1 MTGRFSDS
9 YQEGFD
15 AHNINTAHLGDGD
28 PEIEKLVLHS
38 TSTPDSSLH
47 NIQLNIPGFD
57 KEDTQ
62 KEDQVQT
69 VEKELSDSERS
80 LVGSESQYK
89 HVNSLRTTPSPPPIE
104 NQTKLVG
111 KSFVTSTHYL
121 KDQLPGPRGA
131 FNQNSYFV
139 KSSCNP
145 NQNISNR
152 CGTSAFSGTKKPLTP
167 FEKKYSHL
175 VSARNTIPQPRAYS
189 ANSIRK
195 LDKPS
200 SRTKTMSNFN
210 YGGDMYTLTSTSL
223 SRAQEKEELQR
234 LNDRF
239 TSYISKVR
247 QLGQQS
253 GQLDSSSFLKSAR
266 ILEEE
271 VSHLKNLY
279 ERELESLRLQLED
292 ISREKIILQQHCGK
306 HQQSAQDLEDRL
318 LVETDRNRKLVD
330 QINNCQQKINNLEQE
345 LMHVRAAPRPIDDIP
360 RMQRDLDNLTR
371 ENENFKRRWEK
382 EQLLR
387 QEVEEKLHACFK
399 KSEFDHQV
407 QNEQQSELRQR
418 LESATSTIFGLENRV
433 RELSKTDSNIPDLIK
448 QVREA
453 AEEELQKYQ
462 AESEQQYTR
471 NISALKVQMENDA
484 STIERLDKEKSQVL
498 GSIGDLKARIT
509 NLEGE
514 IRMIDHQRQ
523 SLEETLNSERAR
535 SADQLQSMERRFREV
550 QEVLFVKMQEA
561 NISRDT
567 NVPLKAEIEA
577 LKALLQEEERRLTA
591 PVDVS
596 SATLKQ
602 TATSSSVTQN
612 YASSPPPLQT
622 SQVFTTYQPPMSTS
636 YQMQSSMYPP
646 PPAQSTA
653 YPQQTSSYQTETVT
667 YPPQTSGYQV
677 ETVHATEPL
686 YSSVQNEYDA
696 SADFPISGTRY
707 NYETTPSVNKLQIEP
722 SPPVTPRPVGPVVRV
737 KSAPSSGR
745 SGQSLGQG
753 KDYFDEMFRD
763 LTSQTI
769 NTYSR
774 PKSSPTDR
782 YPMTASHDYTTATS
796 RYPRSSKSI
805 RIKKDWKFCAVGDVK
820 ILDVNQEGKFVRLV
834 NEGGKEVEFGGYML
848 QQNVGGHPVAVY
860 RFPPRTKFTG
870 NNTITVWSGNNDP
883 MLHQPP
889 TDYVWKEQEKWGTG
903 PECTTIL
910 CKPNGQAIA
919 WTTAAHRF
927 TKNAFE
933 DSKAPSEVDQ
943 ILDINDELDQV
954 NQIDDEGLTEMT
966 VNINE
971 QRPEA
976 VYLRRQKQQ
985 PPTLSPQKHPHGS
998 NPIKE
1003 VHPHT
1008 SQPRPFT
1015 YGNDNSSVNRQSRSQ
1030 TTRPDPIPGA
1040 PYAGASAQRMGSA
1053 SLRKYSPTHNIR
1065 GNGTITNKSQEDEQN
1080 ERTSTPPNP
1089 FMTPHNKFDNGLKQ
1103 LASQH
1108 NVDFL
1113 PPMPR
1118 PPLFSTW

>member
-1 MTGRFSDS
+1 MLEKKNSPSKKSVRFSDS

-28 PEIEKLVLHS
+28 PEIERLVLH
-38 TSTPDSSLH
+38 STPDSSLH
-47 NIQLNIPGFD
+47 NIQLNLPGFD
-57 KEDTQ
+57 KEEIN
-62 KEDQVQT
+62 KEDQVLT
-69 VEKELSDSERS
+69 AEKELSDSERS
-80 LVGSESQYK
+80 LVGSESEYK

-104 NQTKLVG
+104 NQTKLVR

-121 KDQLPGPRGA
+121 KDQFPGPRGA
-131 FNQNSYFV
+131 FNQNTYFV
-139 KSSCNP
+139 KTSGNP
-145 NQNISNR
+145 NQNINNR
-152 CGTSAFSGTKKPLTP
+152 YRRSAFSGTKKSLTP
-167 FEKKYSHL
+167 FEKKFSHL
-175 VSARNTIPQPRAYS
+175 VSARNNIPQPRAYS

-195 LDKPS
+195 LDKTGP
-200 SRTKTMSNFN
+200 RTKTMSNFN
-210 YGGDMYTLTSTSL
+210 YGGDMYTLSSTSL

-239 TSYISKVR
+239 TQYISKVR
-247 QLGQQS
+247 QQS

-279 ERELESLRLQLED
+279 ERELESLRYQLED
-292 ISREKIILQQHCGK
+292 VSKEKIILQQHCGK

-345 LMHVRAAPRPIDDIP
+345 LMHVRTAPRSIDDVP

-371 ENENFKRRWEK
+371 ENESFKRRWEK

-387 QEVEEKLHACFK
+387 QELEEKLHACFK

-535 SADQLQSMERRFREV
+535 SADQLYSMERRFREV

-567 NVPLKAEIEA
+567 NIPLKAEIEA

-596 SATLKQ
+596 SNTLKQ
-602 TATSSSVTQN
+602 TSSSVTHN
-612 YASSPPPLQT
+612 YASSPPPQQT
-622 SQVFTTYQPPMSTS
+622 SQVFTTYQPPMSSS
-636 YQMQSSMYPP
+636 YQSYPP
-646 PPAQSTA
+646 PPAAQSTA
-653 YPQQTSSYQTETVT
+653 YPQQTDT

-677 ETVHATEPL
+677 ETVHATEPI
-686 YSSVQNEYDA
+686 YNSVQNEYDA

-707 NYETTPSVNKLQIEP
+707 NYETIPSVNKLQIEP

-782 YPMTASHDYTTATS
+782 YPAAASHDYTTATS
-796 RYPRSSKSI
+796 RYPCRSKSI
-805 RIKKDWKFCAVGDVK
+805 WIKKDWKFCAVGDVK
-820 ILDVNQEGKFVRLV
+820 ILDVNQEGKYVRLV
-834 NEGGKEVEFGGYML
+834 NEGGKEVEFGGYMI

-933 DSKAPSEVDQ
+933 DSKAPSEADQ
-943 ILDINDELDQV
+943 ILDINDEFDQV

-971 QRPEA
+971 QKPEA

-985 PPTLSPQKHPHGS
+985 PPTLSPQKHPHGG

-1008 SQPRPFT
+1008 SQPRPLT

-1089 FMTPHNKFDNGLKQ
+1089 FMTPHNKFNNGLQQ